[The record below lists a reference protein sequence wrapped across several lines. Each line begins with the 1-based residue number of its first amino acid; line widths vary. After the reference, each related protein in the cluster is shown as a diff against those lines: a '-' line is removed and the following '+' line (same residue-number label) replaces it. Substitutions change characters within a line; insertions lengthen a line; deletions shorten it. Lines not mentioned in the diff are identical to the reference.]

1 MFRHSALDA
10 ESRTLD
16 CLASSRDDVH
26 YPSNPLFMKLIFV
39 TGGVLSGIGKWI
51 AAASIWA
58 LMKGM
63 GFHVFCQKFDG
74 YLNVDPGTMSPF
86 QHGEV
91 YVTDDGT
98 ETDLD
103 IGHYER
109 FLDTNMNRFSSFT
122 SGKLYEE
129 IIQKERRWDYLGGTV
144 QIVPHLTDLVKE
156 KIREWSASAQADI
169 SIIEIGGTVGD
180 MENEYILESARQL
193 QHDLG
198 HENVI
203 FVHVALLPYLLASK
217 ELKTKPIQHSVRT
230 LMSYG
235 INPDFLIVRAD
246 TDIPEDMLKKIARST
261 GLKEDHVISAPTL
274 DSIYRVPLAFN
285 KDAFGQKIANE
296 FKLPVVRPDLTKW
309 EKLLQ
314 NIDSSTDILRVGM
327 VGKYVGLEDAYYSLN
342 EWLKAAGFAH
352 QKRVKLRFIEAE
364 DIEKEGTKL
373 LEWLDGICIPWGF
386 GDRGTEGMVMTAEY
400 ARKNKIPYLGICLG
414 SQIMAIEFARNV
426 LGIEDADS
434 EEFNPEGKNN
444 VIHIMEHQKWL
455 TTKWANMR
463 LGAYPCVIRS
473 GTLAEKIYRK
483 QLSGSSDQNRI
494 KGLHKKNSDSW
505 YLPTDTLVVSE
516 RHRHRFEFN
525 PAYREQMEDKW
536 FIVSA
541 TSPDGTLAEIVE
553 VRDHPY
559 MIATQAHP
567 ELASRPTD
575 PHPLF
580 TGFIQAMIG

>member
-1 MFRHSALDA
+1 
-10 ESRTLD
+10 
-16 CLASSRDDVH
+16 
-26 YPSNPLFMKLIFV
+26 MKIIFV
-39 TGGVLSGIGKWI
+39 TWGVLSWIGKWI
-51 AAASIWA
+51 AAASIGALLKWA
-58 LMKGM
+58 RYE
-63 GFHVFCQKFDG
+63 VFCQKFDG

-91 YVTDDGT
+91 FVTNDGA

-109 FLDTNMNRFSSFT
+109 FLDTDLNKFSSFT

-129 IIQKERRWDYLGGTV
+129 IIQKERRGDYLGGTV

-156 KIREWSASAQADI
+156 KIKLGHESNGSHI
-169 SIIEIGGTVGD
+169 SIVEIGGTVGD

-193 QHDLG
+193 RHELG
-198 HENVI
+198 EENVRFI
-203 FVHVALLPYLLASK
+203 HVALLPYLLASK
-217 ELKTKPIQHSVRT
+217 ELKSKPIQHSVRT

-246 TDIPEDMLKKIARST
+246 TDIPEEMLGKIASST
-261 GLKEDHVISAPTL
+261 GFTRDQVISAPTL

-285 KDAFGQKIANE
+285 KNHFGEKIMVSLGLE
-296 FKLPVVRPDLTKW
+296 VRTPDLTKW
-309 EKLLQ
+309 ETFMT
-314 NIDSSTDILRVGM
+314 NVDNSVDVLRIGM
-327 VGKYVGLEDAYYSLN
+327 VGKYVWLEDAYYSLN
-342 EWLKAAGFAH
+342 EWLKCAGFAH

-364 DIEKEGTKL
+364 DIDKDGVNH

-386 GDRGTEGMVMTAEY
+386 WDRWIEGMIITAEY

-426 LGIEDADS
+426 LGIKDANS
-434 EEFNPEGKNN
+434 EEFSPDGKSNI
-444 VIHIMEHQKWL
+444 IHIMEHQRWL
-455 TTKWANMR
+455 TTKWGNMR
-463 LGAYPCVIRS
+463 LGEYPCVIQD
-473 GTLAEKIYRK
+473 GTLAKKIY
-483 QLSGSSDQNRI
+483 
-494 KGLHKKNSDSW
+494 KKEEV
-505 YLPTDTLVVSE
+505 TE

-525 PAYREQMEDKW
+525 PSFREQMEKKG

-541 TSPDGTLAEIVE
+541 TSPDGTLAEVVE
-553 VRDHPY
+553 LRDHPY

-567 ELASRPTD
+567 ELISRPTD

-580 TGFIQAMIG
+580 MGFIEAMSK